1 MHFFEIIF
9 FLVSHRLEVIQKGP
23 EVKRADTVSQWIN
36 RYPVI
41 SVNKPYCGFHRIGI
55 IFSVNYVIHPSK
67 NRSQIVPKKICS
79 TSPFKLYAVQP
90 AY

>member
-41 SVNKPYCGFHRIGI
+41 SVNKPYCDFHRIGI
-55 IFSVNYVIHPSK
+55 IFSVNYVIHIKPEP
-67 NRSQIVPKKICS
+67 NRSKENLLDK
-79 TSPFKLYAVQP
+79 PF
-90 AY
+90 

>member
-9 FLVSHRLEVIQKGP
+9 FLVSHRLEVIQEGP
-23 EVKRADTVSQWIN
+23 EVKRADTVGQWIN
-36 RYPVI
+36 RYPAV
-41 SVNKPYCGFHRIGI
+41 SVNKPYFDFHRIGI
-55 IFSVNYVIHPSK
+55 IFSVDYVIRPSK

-90 AY
+90 AH

>member
-36 RYPVI
+36 RYPADKCQQTVLWFPP
-41 SVNKPYCGFHRIGI
+41 NKDYFLSRLCYPPIEK
-55 IFSVNYVIHPSK
+55 PEP
-67 NRSQIVPKKICS
+67 NRSKENLLDK
-79 TSPFKLYAVQP
+79 PF
-90 AY
+90 